1 MTLLPLV
8 APVFFSFVALA
19 TRGLFLYDFLMP
31 MELFL
36 LSLIGGIGMV
46 VLSKLRGVKFRK
58 LLIFLVLLV
67 ADLLATQAYA
77 NLSGLAHGD
86 TEPVGI
92 HLLMIVVFVSLYHLF
107 AVMLMVN
114 AFVAVKRF
122 SRG

>member
-1 MTLLPLV
+1 
-8 APVFFSFVALA
+8 
-19 TRGLFLYDFLMP
+19 
-31 MELFL
+31 
-36 LSLIGGIGMV
+36 MV

-86 TEPVGI
+86 TEPVGM
-92 HLLMIVVFVSLYHLF
+92 HLLMIVIFVSLYHLF

-114 AFVAVKRF
+114 AFVAVKHF
-122 SRG
+122 SRGEHDRL